1 MDHTAFCSL
10 RRIVKNPFILFS
22 CLCYLCIQLLHR
34 IDLLTYSSR
43 CIKGEPAIE
52 DYYDMY
58 MEANECNSKMSE
70 AVMQSPYVQNFLVPG
85 RVVVMKSGTV
95 RACLYHS
102 FLWFINWLLM
112 CVILQGIDNLLGV
125 VLKGPSNT
133 NRQYVVLV
141 LKSEIPPPEKN
152 MVSIGKKSSEPS
164 QGYFIAPKS
173 KRGFEEEFYT
183 KPSSRK
189 GSGVI
194 KIELPYYG
202 AAAGVGYEVK
212 GFDNKEFLCI
222 CDSKI
227 KIDQVRLLEDGNK
240 AAFSQTVQQLLDLK
254 SDGNKYP
261 PALDPIKG
269 S

>member
-1 MDHTAFCSL
+1 M
-10 RRIVKNPFILFS
+10 LFA
-22 CLCYLCIQLLHR
+22 
-34 IDLLTYSSR
+34 SS

-52 DYYDMY
+52 DYYDLY

-70 AVMQSPYVQNFLVPG
+70 AVMQSPNAQNFLVPG
-85 RVVVMKSGTV
+85 RVVVMKSETV
-95 RACLYHS
+95 RPSLHLS
-102 FLWFINWLLM
+102 FLWFIYWLLT

-125 VLKGPSNT
+125 VLKGPSGT

-141 LKSEIPPPEKN
+141 IKSEIPSPEQN

-173 KRGFEEEFYT
+173 KRGFEDEYYS
-183 KPSSRK
+183 KANSRK

-194 KIELPYYG
+194 KIELPYHG
-202 AAAGVGYEVK
+202 AAAGVGFEVK
-212 GFDNKEFLCI
+212 EFDNKEFLCI
-222 CDSKI
+222 CVSKI
-227 KIDQVRLLEDGNK
+227 KIDQVRLLEDANK

-269 S
+269 SSTKV